1 MRKSATATIKIRS
14 PWGSWRIAALCQRIA
29 AAFGGGDPGGKPR
42 RDARA
47 VLENGQAVGW
57 CRVRGLN
64 SRPTVYKTAA
74 LPLS

>member
-1 MRKSATATIKIRS
+1 L
-14 PWGSWRIAALCQRIA
+14 RIAIA
-29 AAFGGGDPGGKPR
+29 VPSAVPSAFRSAA
-42 RDARA
+42 
-47 VLENGQAVGW
+47 EW